1 MANIFEGKYL
11 RGGQGGVA
19 PCQSAPP
26 PSTFNNS
33 CVSLPLIT
41 RQEMGSSPS
50 PGNATRVGDRGVG
63 CRTLPSREVLCRG
76 VPFFVPS
83 HGEWGGV
90 CMGMDIVSGWCGGVF
105 VIDESGPVVHGGGTT
120 PRWSPC
126 LRRRRGA
133 RRGEGRRGDET
144 RAPSLFDG
152 RRFDHGAC
160 ATMGRCDGTG
170 TRGRARRGVRGGDEG
185 RRGARG
191 WMRR

>member
-1 MANIFEGKYL
+1 MENGKCDEGRGS
-11 RGGQGGVA
+11 RGGM
-19 PCQSAPP
+19 PNP
-26 PSTFNNS
+26 
-33 CVSLPLIT
+33 I
-41 RQEMGSSPS
+41 R
-50 PGNATRVGDRGVG
+50 
-63 CRTLPSREVLCRG
+63 RERFLCRG

-120 PRWSPC
+120 PRWRPC
-126 LRRRRGA
+126 VRRRRGA